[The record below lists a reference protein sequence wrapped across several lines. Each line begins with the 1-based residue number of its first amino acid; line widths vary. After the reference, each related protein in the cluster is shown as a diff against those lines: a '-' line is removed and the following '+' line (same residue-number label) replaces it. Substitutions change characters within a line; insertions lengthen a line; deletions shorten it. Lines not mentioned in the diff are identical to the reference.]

1 MPSYRYAARTRR
13 MENPIIRQLLR
24 LGQREGVI
32 SLAGGIPAAETFP
45 IPEIAEASERVLAR
59 WKSRAL
65 QYSPTEGLAPLRE
78 YIARRKGVRPE
89 QVLVTSGS
97 QQGLD
102 LLGRVFLDEG
112 DVVLVES
119 PTYMGAL
126 QAWNVYDGRYLE
138 VPTDADGLLPE
149 ALPGEAPKLA
159 YVLPNFQNPTGS
171 MLPAGRR
178 DEVAAWARRVDTLL
192 VEDDPYGHLYFA
204 EEPPASLQKRC
215 PDRVVYLGTFSKIVA
230 PGLRMGYAIGPDE
243 IINMMAQAKQAADL
257 HSQAY
262 GQAILVELAEMGVI
276 ERQEERTRNLYRRRA
291 EIMLEHLGKYLPD
304 GVSWSPP
311 RGGMFVWLTLPEQVN
326 TLELFEEAVEKG
338 VAYVPGPVFSASGG
352 LANSLRLTFV
362 SVPEEQMEEGVRR
375 LAEAFEEA
383 INHGESDT

>member
-1 MPSYRYAARTRR
+1 MPNFKFAGRTGR

-45 IPEIAEASERVLAR
+45 VEEIIEASRRALER
-59 WKSRAL
+59 WGSRAL

-78 YIARRKGVRPE
+78 YVARRKGVRPE

-102 LLGRVFLDEG
+102 LIGRVFIDEG
-112 DVVLVES
+112 DEVLVES

-126 QAWNVYDGRYLE
+126 QAWNVYGPRYLE
-138 VPTDADGLLPE
+138 APTDADGLVPAGLPDRE
-149 ALPGEAPKLA
+149 PKLA

-171 MLPAGRR
+171 MLPEKRR
-178 DEVAAWARRVDTLL
+178 ESVVAWARRRGVLL
-192 VEDDPYGHLYFA
+192 IEDDPYGHLYFE
-204 EEPPASLQKRC
+204 EEPPASLQRRC
-215 PDRVVYLGTFSKIVA
+215 PDGVVYLGTFSKIIA
-230 PGLRMGYAIGPDE
+230 PGLRMGYVIAPDE
-243 IINMMAQAKQAADL
+243 IINMLAQAKQAADL

-262 GQAILVELAEMGVI
+262 GQAILAELAEMGVI
-276 ERQEERTRNLYRRRA
+276 EKQEQRTRNLYRRRA
-291 EIMLEHLGKYLPD
+291 EMLLGLLRRYMPT
-304 GVSWSPP
+304 GVEWSPP
-311 RGGMFVWLTLPEQVN
+311 RGGMFVWLTLPEGVD
-326 TLELFEEAVEKG
+326 TLELFEYAVEQG

-352 LANSLRLTFV
+352 LAGSLRLTFV

-375 LAEAFEEA
+375 LARVLREALA
-383 INHGESDT
+383 SAG

>member
-1 MPSYRYAARTRR
+1 MPDFSYADRTRR

-45 IPEIAEASERVLAR
+45 VPEIAEASQRALDR
-59 WKSRAL
+59 WGSRAL

-102 LLGRVFLDEG
+102 LVGRIFLDEG
-112 DVVLVES
+112 DEVLVES

-126 QAWNVYDGRYLE
+126 QAWNVCDARYVE
-138 VPTDADGLLPE
+138 VPTDAEGLVPASLPDAE
-149 ALPGEAPKLA
+149 PKLA

-171 MLPAGRR
+171 MLPADRR
-178 DEVAAWARRVDTLL
+178 QDVVDWARHRTLL
-192 VEDDPYGHLYFA
+192 VEDDPYGHLYF
-204 EEPPASLQKRC
+204 ESEPPASLQKLC

-230 PGLRMGYAIGPDE
+230 PGLRMGYVIAPDE
-243 IINMMAQAKQAADL
+243 VINMLAQAKQAADL

-262 GQAILVELAEMGVI
+262 GQAILAELAEMGVI
-276 ERQEERTRNLYRRRA
+276 ERQEKRTRNLYRRRA
-291 EIMLEHLGKYLPD
+291 EMMLGLLKRYMPPAVE
-304 GVSWSPP
+304 WSPP
-311 RGGMFVWLTLPEQVN
+311 KGGMFVWLTLPAGID
-326 TLELFEEAVEKG
+326 TLDLFEYAVEKG

-375 LAEAFEEA
+375 LAVVLREALA
-383 INHGESDT
+383 GLD

>member
-1 MPSYRYAARTRR
+1 MADLRYAGRTRR

-24 LGQREGVI
+24 LGHREGVI

-45 IPEIAEASERVLAR
+45 VPEIAEASKRALDR
-59 WKSRAL
+59 WGSRAL

-89 QVLVTSGS
+89 QVLITSGS

-102 LLGRVFLDEG
+102 LVGRIFLDEG
-112 DVVLVES
+112 DQVLVES

-126 QAWNVYDGRYLE
+126 QAWNVYGARYLE
-138 VPTDADGLLPE
+138 APTDSQGLIPAALPE
-149 ALPGEAPKLA
+149 AEPKLT

-171 MLPAGRR
+171 MLPASRR
-178 DEVAAWARRVDTLL
+178 QEVVAWARHRTLL
-192 VEDDPYGHLYFA
+192 VEDDPYGHLYF
-204 EEPPASLQKRC
+204 EDEPPASLQRLC
-215 PDRVVYLGTFSKIVA
+215 PERVVYLGTFSKIVA
-230 PGLRMGYAIGPDE
+230 PGLRMGYVIAPDE
-243 IINMMAQAKQAADL
+243 IINMLAQAKQAADL

-262 GQAILVELAEMGVI
+262 GQAILAELAEMGVI

-291 EIMLEHLGKYLPD
+291 EMLLGLLERYMPP
-304 GVSWSPP
+304 GVEWSPP
-311 RGGMFVWLTLPEQVN
+311 KGGMFVWLTLPAGIN
-326 TLELFEEAVEKG
+326 TLDLFEYAVEKG

-375 LAEAFEEA
+375 LAVVLREALAEL
-383 INHGESDT
+383 D

>member
-1 MPSYRYAARTRR
+1 MPNFKFAGRTGR

-45 IPEIAEASERVLAR
+45 VEEIIEASRRALER
-59 WKSRAL
+59 WGSRAL

-78 YIARRKGVRPE
+78 YVARRKGVRPE

-102 LLGRVFLDEG
+102 LIGRVFIDEG
-112 DVVLVES
+112 DEVLVES

-126 QAWNVYDGRYLE
+126 QAWNVYGPRYLE
-138 VPTDADGLLPE
+138 APTDADGLVPAGLPDRE
-149 ALPGEAPKLA
+149 PKLA

-171 MLPAGRR
+171 MLPEKRR
-178 DEVAAWARRVDTLL
+178 ESVVAWARRRGVLL
-192 VEDDPYGHLYFA
+192 IEDDPYGHLYFE
-204 EEPPASLQKRC
+204 EEPPASLQRRC
-215 PDRVVYLGTFSKIVA
+215 PDGVVYLGTFSKIIA
-230 PGLRMGYAIGPDE
+230 PGLRMGYVIAPDE
-243 IINMMAQAKQAADL
+243 IINMLAQAKQAADL

-262 GQAILVELAEMGVI
+262 GQAILAELAAMGVI
-276 ERQEERTRNLYRRRA
+276 AKQEQRTRNLYRRRA
-291 EIMLEHLGKYLPD
+291 EMLLGLLRRYMPT
-304 GVSWSPP
+304 GVEWSPP
-311 RGGMFVWLTLPEQVN
+311 RGGMFVWLTLPEGVD
-326 TLELFEEAVEKG
+326 TLELFEYAVEQG

-352 LANSLRLTFV
+352 LAGSLRLTFV

-375 LAEAFEEA
+375 LARVLREALA
-383 INHGESDT
+383 SAG

>member
-1 MPSYRYAARTRR
+1 MPDFRYADRTRR

-24 LGQREGVI
+24 LGHREGVI

-45 IPEIAEASERVLAR
+45 VPEIAAASKRALDR
-59 WKSRAL
+59 WGSRAL

-102 LLGRVFLDEG
+102 LVGRVFLDEG
-112 DVVLVES
+112 DEVLVES

-126 QAWNVYDGRYLE
+126 QAWNVYDARYVE
-138 VPTDADGLLPE
+138 VPTDAEGLVPASLPD
-149 ALPGEAPKLA
+149 AGPKLA

-171 MLPAGRR
+171 MLPASRR
-178 DEVAAWARRVDTLL
+178 QEIVTWARRRDTLV
-192 VEDDPYGHLYFA
+192 VEDDPYGHLYF
-204 EEPPASLQKRC
+204 EGEPPASLQRLC
-215 PDRVVYLGTFSKIVA
+215 PERVVYLGTFSKIVA
-230 PGLRMGYAIGPDE
+230 PGLRMGYVVAPDE
-243 IINMMAQAKQAADL
+243 IINMLAQAKQAADL

-262 GQAILVELAEMGVI
+262 GQAILAELAEMGVI

-291 EIMLEHLGKYLPD
+291 EMMLDLLKRYMPP
-304 GVSWSPP
+304 GVEWSPP
-311 RGGMFVWLTLPEQVN
+311 KGGMFVWLTLPAGIN
-326 TLELFEEAVEKG
+326 TLDLFEYAVEKG
-338 VAYVPGPVFSASGG
+338 VAYVPGPVFSASGS

-362 SVPEEQMEEGVRR
+362 SVPEEQMEEGVQR
-375 LAEAFEEA
+375 LAVVLREALA
-383 INHGESDT
+383 GQD